1 MVQEILVCG
10 HPRLPSHPYVAGCI
24 RLLLSSIYSLQQ
36 PPTRRE
42 KEAQTSQKAEET
54 GLRLPDRRSPHPYG
68 SNIHIDRWMSLYNDR
83 IRSNE
88 TAYFDMRPKAIYM
101 VHYYGTLS
109 NLSQIGVQVLRKFR
123 IY

>member
-10 HPRLPSHPYVAGCI
+10 YPRLPPHPYVAGCI

-42 KEAQTSQKAEET
+42 KEAQTSPKAEET

-68 SNIHIDRWMSLYNDR
+68 SNIHIDRWMSLYNGR
-83 IRSNE
+83 MRSNE
-88 TAYFDMRPKAIYM
+88 TAYFDMRPKAIY
-101 VHYYGTLS
+101 VTSLS
-109 NLSQIGVQVLRKFR
+109 HLLQIGVRVQRKFW